1 MGFSARTERAW
12 LNLHALPPGTCELV
26 HTRVG
31 ASIRAIMRSVH
42 QAVPTQI
49 AEITSEFVTAAL
61 QAKHPGAR
69 VRDVEV
75 TSERS
80 STNHHAKLRLRYD
93 ERAGA
98 PDTLFA
104 KMASLDPAH
113 RAMIGATGMGARE
126 ARFYREL
133 APSLSMRVPIC
144 HFAASAEDGAFLLL
158 LEDLMASGC
167 RTSDGSWGIDA
178 SMAAG
183 GLTDLAALHVRY
195 ESDAALAAVR
205 PWIDAS
211 PMSNIAFT
219 TAMLRRVIDEHRSI
233 LADDYVAIG
242 EMYIAQPE
250 RVLALWSHAPHTVVH
265 GDAHLGNVF
274 VDGARVGFLD
284 WGLLAVAPAMRD
296 VSYFLSLT
304 MTGKERR
311 ASEGDLLQ
319 HYVHVRRSL
328 GGSPLDLDEAW
339 RAHRVHA
346 GYLVL
351 ASFLSLV
358 PPYNAPDQRA
368 FSEAFRAR
376 ATEAIEDLDAAD
388 SLRGAIDHS

>member
-1 MGFSARTERAW
+1 MP
-12 LNLHALPPGTCELV
+12 LD
-26 HTRVG
+26 
-31 ASIRAIMRSVH
+31 
-42 QAVPTQI
+42 VPTEIAQI
-49 AEITSEFVTAAL
+49 TPEFVTAAL

-69 VRDVEV
+69 VREV
-75 TSERS
+75 TVSSQRG
-80 STNHHAKLRLRYD
+80 STNHHVKLALRYA

-104 KMASLDPAH
+104 KMASLDAAH

-133 APSLSMRVPIC
+133 APALSMRVPAC
-144 HFAASAEDGAFLLL
+144 HFAASAEGGAFLLL

-167 RTSDGSWGIDA
+167 RFSDGTWGIDA
-178 SMAAG
+178 DMAAG
-183 GLTDLAALHVRY
+183 GLEDLAAMHVRY
-195 ESDAALAAVR
+195 ESPSALDAVR
-205 PWIDAS
+205 PWITES

-219 TAMLRRVIDEHRSI
+219 SAMLRKVIDEHRSI

-242 EMYIAQPE
+242 EIYIAQPE
-250 RVLALWSHAPHTVVH
+250 RVLALWDHAPHTVVH

-296 VSYFLSLT
+296 VSYFLSLA
-304 MTGKERR
+304 MTGKDRR
-311 ASEGDLLQ
+311 ASENDLLE
-319 HYVHVRRSL
+319 HYIGVRKSL
-328 GGSPLDLDEAW
+328 GGVPIDLEEAW

-358 PPYNAPDQRA
+358 PPYNAPEQRA
-368 FSEAFRAR
+368 FSEAFRGR
-376 ATEAIEDLDAAD
+376 ATEAIEDLGAAD
-388 SLRGAIDHS
+388 SLRAALGRT

>member
-1 MGFSARTERAW
+1 MP
-12 LNLHALPPGTCELV
+12 H
-26 HTRVG
+26 
-31 ASIRAIMRSVH
+31 
-42 QAVPTQI
+42 AVPTEIAQI
-49 AEITSEFVTAAL
+49 TPEFVTAAL

-69 VRDVEV
+69 VREV
-75 TSERS
+75 TVSSERG
-80 STNHHAKLRLRYD
+80 STNHHVRFRLRYD

-104 KMASLDPAH
+104 KMASLDAAH

-133 APSLSMRVPIC
+133 APSLPMRLPAC
-144 HFAASAEDGAFLLL
+144 HFAESGRDGAFLLL

-167 RTSDGSWGIDA
+167 RTSDGTWGIDA
-178 SMAAG
+178 DMAAG
-183 GLTDLAALHVRY
+183 GLEDLAALHVRY
-195 ESDAALAAVR
+195 ESASALAAVR
-205 PWIDAS
+205 PWIDES
-211 PMSNIAFT
+211 PASNIAFT
-219 TAMLRRVIDEHRSI
+219 KAMLRRVIDEHRSI

-274 VDGARVGFLD
+274 VDGTRVGFLD

-296 VSYFLSLT
+296 VSYFLSLA
-304 MTGKERR
+304 MTAEARR
-311 ASEGDLLQ
+311 ASEGELLE
-319 HYVHVRRSL
+319 HYVGVRKSL
-328 GGSPLDLDEAW
+328 GGAPIDLEEAW
-339 RAHRVHA
+339 RAHRIHA

-368 FSEAFRAR
+368 FSDAFRSR
-376 ATEAIEDLDAAD
+376 ATEAIEDLGAAD
-388 SLRGAIDHS
+388 SLRSALG

>member
-1 MGFSARTERAW
+1 MQ
-12 LNLHALPPGTCELV
+12 LD
-26 HTRVG
+26 
-31 ASIRAIMRSVH
+31 
-42 QAVPTQI
+42 VPTEIAQI
-49 AEITSEFVTAAL
+49 TPEFVTAVL

-69 VRDVEV
+69 VREV
-75 TSERS
+75 TVSSQRG
-80 STNHHAKLRLRYD
+80 STNHHVKLALRYA

-104 KMASLDPAH
+104 KMASLDAAH
-113 RAMIGATGMGARE
+113 RAMIGSTGMGARE

-133 APSLSMRVPIC
+133 APALSMRVPAC
-144 HFAASAEDGAFLLL
+144 HFAASAEGGAFLLL
-158 LEDLMASGC
+158 LEDL
-167 RTSDGSWGIDA
+167 
-178 SMAAG
+178 AAM
-183 GLTDLAALHVRY
+183 HVRY
-195 ESDAALAAVR
+195 ESPAALDAVR
-205 PWIDAS
+205 TWINES
-211 PMSNIAFT
+211 PMSNVAFT
-219 TAMLRRVIDEHRSI
+219 SAMLRKVIDEHRSI

-250 RVLALWSHAPHTVVH
+250 RVLALWSHAPHTVDH

-296 VSYFLSLT
+296 VSYFLSLA
-304 MTGKERR
+304 MTAKDRR
-311 ASEGDLLQ
+311 ASENDLLE
-319 HYVHVRRSL
+319 HYIGVRKSL
-328 GGSPLDLDEAW
+328 GGAAIVIDEAW

-358 PPYNAPDQRA
+358 PPYNAPEQRA

-376 ATEAIEDLDAAD
+376 ATEAIEDLGAAD
-388 SLRGAIDHS
+388 AMRVALERT